1 MYEVT
6 LRQRESVAR
15 GGRPSEYQEM
25 CDEYVDID
33 IVGSNVT

>member
-6 LRQRESVAR
+6 LPQWESVAR
-15 GGRPSEYQEM
+15 DERPSEYQEM